1 MSPPAKSQSQPAS
14 DEGAPTHPVG
24 LSERFA
30 YGFCNF
36 GVNLMF
42 GLTGAYLLYFYTDV
56 YHVNPAV
63 VATLF
68 LLARG
73 VDAVFDPL
81 MGLLIDRTDTRFG
94 KHRPYLILLA
104 VPFALCGVA
113 VFSTPHL
120 TSAPKI
126 FYLYVTYTLL
136 GVLYSGVSLPLN
148 SMLPTLTRHAKE
160 RTTINALREF
170 LGTSAVVGVGY
181 IALPLVQALGG
192 RNQGRGFFLTAVIF
206 GVVAV
211 VALATAFSKLRER
224 VPPSVSPVVLSTRQ
238 SLKATKGNLPWIAT
252 MSVNFWFWVGF
263 ISHVQSTIYYA
274 KDVLDRPQMVSP
286 LMLTLAVT
294 LVGTALSAPIANRI
308 GKRATGMIGAGVAA
322 VFTIMIPWSQN
333 LAWLLT
339 ANSLANVGLGLIGGL
354 LFAFMADAV
363 DYGEWKSGFRA
374 QGFLFAASSFGV
386 KFGMSIGGALGAS
399 LLARSGYQPGV
410 AATPAVVSAID
421 WGFVGVPA
429 ATFALM
435 GLSLTLFKFAPAYLT
450 RGSQADGSASGPAL
464 RVPHGV

>member
-1 MSPPAKSQSQPAS
+1 MSGPAKLRSRTSPG
-14 DEGAPTHPVG
+14 DGAPSHPVG
-24 LSERFA
+24 LGERLA

-36 GVNLMF
+36 GINLMF

-56 YHVNPAV
+56 YHVSPAV

-104 VPFALCGVA
+104 VPFVLCGVA
-113 VFSTPHL
+113 VFWTPPL
-120 TSAPKI
+120 AGVAKI
-126 FYLYVTYTLL
+126 LYLYVSYTLL

-148 SMLPTLTRHAKE
+148 SMLPTLTRHPKE

-170 LGTSAVVGVGY
+170 MGTSAVVGVGY
-181 IALPLVQALGG
+181 VALPLVHALGG
-192 RNQGRGFFLTAVIF
+192 PSDARGFLLTAAAC
-206 GVVAV
+206 GAVAL
-211 VALATAFSKLRER
+211 VALATAFFKLRER
-224 VPPSVSPVVLSTRQ
+224 VPPSVSPVVLSTGQ

-263 ISHVQSTIYYA
+263 TSHVQSTIYYA
-274 KDVLDRPQMVSP
+274 KDVLGRPQMVSP
-286 LMLTLAVT
+286 LMLTLAVI
-294 LVGTALSAPIANRI
+294 LVGTALSAPVANRI

-322 VFTIMIPWSQN
+322 VFMIMIPWSHN
-333 LAWLLT
+333 VAWLLT
-339 ANSLANVGLGLIGGL
+339 TNSLANVGLGLIGGL

-363 DYGEWKSGFRA
+363 DYGEWRSGFRA

-386 KFGMSIGGALGAS
+386 KFGMSIGGALGAL
-399 LLARSGYQPGV
+399 LLARSGYQPGAV
-410 AATPAVVSAID
+410 ATPAVVSAIN

-435 GLSLTLFKFAPAYLT
+435 GLSLTLFNFAPAYLT
-450 RGSQADGSASGPAL
+450 RPAEADGSGAGPAL
-464 RVPHGV
+464 RVPHAL